1 MTGNRRR
8 NNRKKTLSKPAKW
21 FAAVLLVSMVLTTA
35 GCGYRFSPGGDW
47 IDSRYQ
53 TVFVDNMTNT
63 TSEPF
68 IEIYLRTGFEDQFRK
83 SSRFRLAGSKEA
95 ADLILQG
102 TILSLSIP
110 PVAYDRFDKA
120 QEGRAVMTVN
130 LSFEEKVA
138 GKKIWSVSN
147 FAGNETYR
155 IDQANPN
162 ATSVSKTAALQKLSN
177 DMAEKAFRSLMS
189 GF

>member
-1 MTGNRRR
+1 M
-8 NNRKKTLSKPAKW
+8 KKE
-21 FAAVLLVSMVLTTA
+21 AARQTRQAFRALLLFSLIVAVA

-47 IDSRYQ
+47 IDSRLQ
-53 TVFVDNMTNT
+53 TVFVDNIANT

-68 IEIYLRTGFEDQFRK
+68 VEIYLRNAFEDQFRK
-83 SSRFRLAGSKEA
+83 SSRFRLSNSKDT

-102 TILSLSIP
+102 TITALTVP
-110 PVAYDRFDKA
+110 PVAYDKYDKA
-120 QEGRAVMTVN
+120 QEGRAVLTVDLLFDERQN
-130 LSFEEKVA
+130 K
-138 GKKIWSVSN
+138 KKIWSVSN
-147 FAGNETYR
+147 FSGNETFR

-177 DMAEKAFRSLMS
+177 DMAEKAFRNLMS